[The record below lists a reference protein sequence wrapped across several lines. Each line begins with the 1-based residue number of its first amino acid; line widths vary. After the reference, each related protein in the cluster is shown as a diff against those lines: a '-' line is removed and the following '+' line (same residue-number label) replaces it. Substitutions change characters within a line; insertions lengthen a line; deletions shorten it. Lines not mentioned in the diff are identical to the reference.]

1 MFAAVSNKV
10 LLGIVFVA
18 VLALARIVG
27 GRQKAKA
34 NAKYW
39 HVLCYL
45 QRHPE
50 GATSAQICRDLQI
63 TTFTCHLVCRDQRK
77 GGHIDST
84 ELHGYQSNDFKFYIT
99 ARGHKL
105 LQVYEGHL
113 KASGLVAT

>member
-10 LLGIVFVA
+10 LLGIVVIA
-18 VLALARIVG
+18 PLALARIVG
-27 GRQKAKA
+27 GRQQAKA
-34 NAKYW
+34 NAMYW

-50 GATSAQICRDLQI
+50 GAMGAQICRDLQI
-63 TTFTCHLVCRDQRK
+63 ASYTCHLVCRDQRK
-77 GGHIDST
+77 GGFIDSA
-84 ELHGYQSNDFKFYIT
+84 ELHGYRSNEFKFYIT

-113 KASGLVAT
+113 KACGLVPT